1 MTVTPAPFWR
11 TAARCAMLSPGRHAE
26 LNNRYCYERDRN
38 LQEARDRIELLKA
51 LQRSVVDFQRDNKR
65 RKDQERE
72 DLLIAVRHSRQEM
85 NRSHQATRERKEYA
99 KALRRSTVTFQRDN
113 KRREDQ
119 DRQDLQRSIAAS
131 ILDQQVTWRELPE
144 EIKDMIACEMAK
156 SKPED
161 SPVYPGRAPQQRGD
175 GRPSNASAV
184 IRPEVLWWSALSN

>member
-1 MTVTPAPFWR
+1 
-11 TAARCAMLSPGRHAE
+11 MLSPGRPAE
-26 LNNRYCYERDRN
+26 LNNRYCYEHDRN

-51 LQRSVVDFQRDNKR
+51 LRRSVVDFQRDNKR
-65 RKDQERE
+65 REDQERE

-85 NRSHQATRERKEYA
+85 NRSQQLTRERKEYA

-144 EIKDMIACEMAK
+144 EIKDMIACDMAK

-161 SPVYPGRAPQQRGD
+161 SPVYPGSAPQQRGD

-184 IRPEVLWWSALSN
+184 IRPEVLLWSALSN